1 MEKWKGFP
9 FRFILRIETGFYLDE
24 FDSVHILFRKYV
36 CVFLLLHFVNIDLVH
51 CESMREQRCAHIT
64 RTKSIQTEQSRKML
78 RDQGSVFLIRSQQMH
93 SYYKYTKSNCQWKK
107 NESKT
112 KKTKLQQLLLLFYKD
127 RQW

>member
-93 SYYKYTKSNCQWKK
+93 SYYKYTKSNCQ
-107 NESKT
+107 
-112 KKTKLQQLLLLFYKD
+112 
-127 RQW
+127 